1 MRKLKYTSNKN
12 LTWNVYVYNFNKRCI
27 ETRNILGKESVIIRD
42 ILEKAK
48 SEYKENVPD
57 YDKFKEEVRNVV
69 MYYYW
74 AKCEWEVII
83 SAWPPNENAKEEK
96 VDVYSQVMLNF
107 DQFYRYLYYGLF
119 GDCEQCEEN

>member
-12 LTWNVYVYNFNKRCI
+12 LTWNVYVYNFNNRGI

-42 ILEKAK
+42 VLEKAK

-107 DQFYRYLYYGLF
+107 DIFYNYIYTNLF
-119 GDCEQCEEN
+119 KTSGE

>member
-12 LTWNVYVYNFNKRCI
+12 LTWNVYVYNFNNRCI
-27 ETRNILGKESVIIRD
+27 ETRNILGNGSVIIRNV
-42 ILEKAK
+42 LEKAK

-57 YDKFKEEVRNVV
+57 YDKFKEEVRNIV

-107 DQFYRYLYYGLF
+107 DVFYNYIYNNIFKPMG
-119 GDCEQCEEN
+119 E

>member
-42 ILEKAK
+42 VLEKAK

-57 YDKFKEEVRNVV
+57 YDKFKEEVSNIV

-107 DQFYRYLYYGLF
+107 DIFYNYIYTNLF
-119 GDCEQCEEN
+119 KTIGE

>member
-12 LTWNVYVYNFNKRCI
+12 LTWNVYVYNFNNRGI
-27 ETRNILGKESVIIRD
+27 ETRNILGNGSVIIRD
-42 ILEKAK
+42 VLEKAK

-57 YDKFKEEVRNVV
+57 YDKFKEEVRNIV

-107 DQFYRYLYYGLF
+107 DIFYNYIYTNLF
-119 GDCEQCEEN
+119 KTMGE

>member
-1 MRKLKYTSNKN
+1 MRKLNYTSNKN

-27 ETRNILGKESVIIRD
+27 ETRNILGNDSVIIRD
-42 ILEKAK
+42 VLEKAK

-57 YDKFKEEVRNVV
+57 YDKFKEEVRNIV

-107 DQFYRYLYYGLF
+107 DIFYNYIYTNLF
-119 GDCEQCEEN
+119 KTTGE

>member
-27 ETRNILGKESVIIRD
+27 ETRNILGKDSVIISNV
-42 ILEKAK
+42 LEKAK

-57 YDKFKEEVRNVV
+57 YDKFKEEVRNIV

-107 DQFYRYLYYGLF
+107 DVFYNYIYNNIFKPMG
-119 GDCEQCEEN
+119 E

>member
-1 MRKLKYTSNKN
+1 MRKLNYTSNKN

-27 ETRNILGKESVIIRD
+27 ETRNILGNGSVIIRD
-42 ILEKAK
+42 VLEKAK
-48 SEYKENVPD
+48 SEYKENVPN
-57 YDKFKEEVRNVV
+57 YDKFKEEVRNIV

-83 SAWPPNENAKEEK
+83 SAWPPNENAKKEK

-107 DQFYRYLYYGLF
+107 DIFYNYIYTNLF
-119 GDCEQCEEN
+119 KTSGE

>member
-1 MRKLKYTSNKN
+1 MRKLNYTSNKN
-12 LTWNVYVYNFNKRCI
+12 LTWNVYVYNFNNRGI
-27 ETRNILGKESVIIRD
+27 ETRNILGNGSVIIRD
-42 ILEKAK
+42 VLEKAK
-48 SEYKENVPD
+48 SEYKENVPN
-57 YDKFKEEVRNVV
+57 YDKFKEEVRNIV

-107 DQFYRYLYYGLF
+107 DIFYNYIYTNLF
-119 GDCEQCEEN
+119 KTTGE

>member
-1 MRKLKYTSNKN
+1 MRKLKCTCNKN
-12 LTWNVYVYNFNKRCI
+12 ITWNVYVYNFNKGCI
-27 ETRNILGKESVIIRD
+27 ETRNILGKDSVIIRD
-42 ILEKAK
+42 VLEKAK

-57 YDKFKEEVRNVV
+57 YDKFKEEVRKIV

-83 SAWPPNENAKEEK
+83 SAWPPNEKAKEEK

-107 DQFYRYLYYGLF
+107 DIFYKYLYNNLF
-119 GDCEQCEEN
+119 GDCKQCEES

>member
-27 ETRNILGKESVIIRD
+27 ETRNILGNGSVIIRD
-42 ILEKAK
+42 VLEKAK
-48 SEYKENVPD
+48 SEYKENVPN
-57 YDKFKEEVRNVV
+57 YDKFKEEVRKIV

-107 DQFYRYLYYGLF
+107 DIFYNYIYTNLF
-119 GDCEQCEEN
+119 KTTGE